1 MDEEKKLQDLAR
13 EEHTRKGKGG
23 ETVRE
28 IPSASTMTKGGV
40 YIHVNVDGT
49 FDVKDIIAAVRTNSQ
64 RIGEGEIVEVH
75 GTPPIGIG
83 TKGIGTD
90 GIGTEDIGTIKGE
103 PTISETGIGGV
114 SGGTREGTETT
125 SERGTSQTGSTTKEE
140 EKDNKKLKRLIPL
153 VFIPLAAFLSL
164 SSCERT
170 DTVIKE
176 QSTPIAIE
184 LYDTD
189 NPSTILEGAVGQ
201 AGQEEMTNIYVMNN
215 GIYSDDRQ
223 FDAEEMAVD
232 GFSEYVATDE
242 QLTDVIS
249 VLNDEN
255 STSEQL
261 EEAFRQLEQIYE
273 TRTQLYEDKTQAM
286 DESVD
291 RFTDATMANPDS
303 HSETEIDML
312 EDMAETLEE
321 GSSLEQTNLGQ
332 VEDINESLE
341 STDTRIED
349 VHVEEK
355 PNGDYHITGT
365 EVTKVAEQQTYRGLR
380 AFFEN
385 VKEWFKGMFD
395 NTQNKDNNNLER

>member
-23 ETVRE
+23 EVVRE
-28 IPSASTMTKGGV
+28 VPSASTMTKDGV

-83 TKGIGTD
+83 TKGIGT
-90 GIGTEDIGTIKGE
+90 E
-103 PTISETGIGGV
+103 IGGV
-114 SGGTREGTETT
+114 SGGTREVTGTT
-125 SERGTSQTGSTTKEE
+125 SERGTSQTSSTTKKE
-140 EKDNKKLKRLIPL
+140 EKDNKKMKRLIPL

-164 SSCERT
+164 SSCQHT

-201 AGQEEMTNIYVMNN
+201 AGQEEMTNIYVMGN
-215 GIYSDDRQ
+215 GGYNDDKQ
-223 FDAEEMAVD
+223 FDAESMAVD

-242 QLTDVIS
+242 QLEDVIS

-255 STSEQL
+255 STSDQIK
-261 EEAFRQLEQIYE
+261 EAFSQLEQIYE
-273 TRTQLYEDKTQAM
+273 TRSQLYEDKTVTM

-332 VEDINESLE
+332 VADINESLE
-341 STDTRIED
+341 SADTRIED

-355 PNGDYHITGT
+355 PDGDYHITGT